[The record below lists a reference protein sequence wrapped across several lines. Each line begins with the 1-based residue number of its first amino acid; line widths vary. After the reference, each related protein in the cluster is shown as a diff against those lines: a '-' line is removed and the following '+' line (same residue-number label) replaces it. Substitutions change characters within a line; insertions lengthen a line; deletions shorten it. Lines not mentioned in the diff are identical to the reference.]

1 MALNGTKDSVL
12 VFDMDDVLVDVLESY
27 RATIIAT
34 VQHYTGVTIS
44 NDVIQRYKNAGG
56 WNDDWL
62 LSQRII
68 LDLAG
73 LSVPFDEVV
82 SVFQQRFLGTE
93 NDGLILR
100 ERWLPERGLM
110 ERLAANHRLAIFTGR
125 PRAEMELTLSRCT
138 PETLWATTITFDDVQ
153 NLKPA
158 PDGLLAI
165 VVAHPGC
172 AITYV
177 GDNVDDARSG
187 RAAGVR
193 FIGIAAAESAAL
205 RELFAQEGAAA
216 VIENVNQIEGV
227 L

>member
-27 RATIIAT
+27 RAATIAT
-34 VQHYTGVTIS
+34 VEHFTGVTIS
-44 NDVIQRYKNAGG
+44 NDVIQRYKNEGG
-56 WNDDWL
+56 WNDDWQ

-68 LDLAG
+68 LDTIGREVA
-73 LSVPFDEVV
+73 FDEVV
-82 SVFQQRFLGTE
+82 SVFQQRFLGS
-93 NDGLILR
+93 NGDGLILR
-100 ERWLPERGLM
+100 ERWLPAPGLL
-110 ERLAANHRLAIFTGR
+110 ERLAARHRLAIFTGR
-125 PRAEMELTLSRCT
+125 PRDEMELTLSRFVPDLRWSMT
-138 PETLWATTITFDDVQ
+138 VTLDDVQ

-165 VVAHPGC
+165 INAHPGC
-172 AITYV
+172 AITYF

-193 FIGIAAAESAAL
+193 FIGIASRTSPGL
-205 RELFAQEGAAA
+205 RELFEKEGAAA
-216 VIENVNQIEGV
+216 VIENINEIEGV